1 MKVRVRVRESRC
13 ASPRPNPNPNPD
25 LDPDPDQVRLAEVQG
40 IALVADKCS
49 RLSSPDRDRAPISP
63 DLAPI
68 SPDLAPISSA
78 QTASSASAIQL
89 MKVLYHSRAKSRG
102 LLTTRGL

>member
-1 MKVRVRVRESRC
+1 MKSNSVTG
-13 ASPRPNPNPNPD
+13 PNRNP
-25 LDPDPDQVRLAEVQG
+25 DPDPNQARLAEVQG
-40 IALVADKCS
+40 VALVADKCS
-49 RLSSPDRDRAPISP
+49 RLSSPDRS
-63 DLAPI
+63 LI

-102 LLTTRGL
+102 LLTMRGL

>member
-1 MKVRVRVRESRC
+1 M
-13 ASPRPNPNPNPD
+13 
-25 LDPDPDQVRLAEVQG
+25 RLAEVQG

-63 DLAPI
+63 DLAAI
-68 SPDLAPISSA
+68 SPELAAISPELAPISSA
-78 QTASSASAIQL
+78 QAASSASAIQL